1 MKNEMEEKI
10 AKTIGAAAAV
20 LGFSIGLFHLLNVA
34 GVLTLSAMNLRV
46 VHLMAMLVIVFLLF
60 PRKKKL
66 TVAGLLVKL
75 VGVVLSVWTSVYAMV
90 RWLDVIESGGVTNST
105 DTLMGIVMVLL
116 VLEATRRCIGFAL
129 AFIAVVFIVYP
140 FVGTYLPGIF
150 QTKGY
155 TVERVFNWLFITTQG
170 IYGIPISVSAS
181 YIIIFCIYGAF
192 LAQFGAGDFFFKL
205 SSSLTSQF
213 RAATAKT
220 AIVFSALVGMISGS
234 AAGNVAVVGSITIPM
249 MIKNG
254 YRPEIAGAVEAVS
267 STGGQ
272 IMPPVMGAAAFIMA
286 EIIGVPYSDICKAA
300 VIPAV
305 LYFLTIFIIVHLHAQ
320 KGNIDFSEGGGEKLS
335 TWEVLKDGWFFIIPI
350 ATMIGLLVYG
360 YSPFKCAYYSI
371 LSLIVIYII
380 TKRDFSMGLLKKI
393 LGAIKNGA
401 YDALSIAL
409 ACAAAG
415 IIVGIISL
423 TGLGSKLADLII
435 DLSYGSTLLALV
447 LTMITSL
454 ILGMGL
460 PTTAAYLILASVVA
474 PALVKMGLS
483 ILSVHMFVFFFGCI
497 STITPPVALASYVA
511 AGLAGANVDRVGWIA
526 FRFGIV
532 SFMLPFMFV
541 YGPSL
546 LMQGTFLAIIWKVAV
561 SIAGVYAVAASV
573 VGFMRIPLNPLYR
586 GLLFGGGV
594 LLIYEGYITD
604 FIGLSILAIIY
615 LIVRQKSITRED
627 VVA

>member
-1 MKNEMEEKI
+1 
-10 AKTIGAAAAV
+10 
-20 LGFSIGLFHLLNVA
+20 
-34 GVLTLSAMNLRV
+34 
-46 VHLMAMLVIVFLLF
+46 
-60 PRKKKL
+60 
-66 TVAGLLVKL
+66 
-75 VGVVLSVWTSVYAMV
+75 
-90 RWLDVIESGGVTNST
+90 
-105 DTLMGIVMVLL
+105 
-116 VLEATRRCIGFAL
+116 
-129 AFIAVVFIVYP
+129 
-140 FVGTYLPGIF
+140 
-150 QTKGY
+150 
-155 TVERVFNWLFITTQG
+155 
-170 IYGIPISVSAS
+170 
-181 YIIIFCIYGAF
+181 
-192 LAQFGAGDFFFKL
+192 
-205 SSSLTSQF
+205 
-213 RAATAKT
+213 
-220 AIVFSALVGMISGS
+220 
-234 AAGNVAVVGSITIPM
+234 
-249 MIKNG
+249 
-254 YRPEIAGAVEAVS
+254 
-267 STGGQ
+267 
-272 IMPPVMGAAAFIMA
+272 MGAAAFIMA

-300 VIPAV
+300 VIPAL

-320 KGNIDFSEGGGEKLS
+320 KGNIDFAEGGGAKLS
-335 TWEVLKDGWFFIIPI
+335 TWEVLKEGWFFVIPI
-350 ATMIGLLVYG
+350 ATMIALLVYG

-371 LSLIVIYII
+371 LSLIIIYMI

-532 SFMLPFMFV
+532 SFILPFMFV

-546 LMQGTFLAIIWKVAV
+546 LMQGSFLEIVWTIAV
-561 SIAGVYAVAASV
+561 SIAGVYAIAASV
-573 VGFMRIPLNPLYR
+573 VGYLKMALNPFYR
-586 GLLFGGGV
+586 MALLIGGI

-604 FIGLSILAIIY
+604 FIGLFILAIIY
-615 LIVRQKSITRED
+615 LIMSRKSIAKGS